1 MRTTIVALSCVF
13 AGVLG
18 ACEGA
23 QVRRLLDKDAVPDTD
38 DTNDTETDIVVG
50 PSLELWLVGKNG
62 ELGRGV
68 DAVTLT
74 AGDEPDAYL
83 GFPGFQIDV
92 AIETSAVAEDQDVS
106 IYVDGTLAA
115 VTRVTVT
122 DGVGAGTFP
131 SVTIPDLGTP
141 VVVRVETVDVEGGA
155 LSAEKTVGF
164 EPEDECEIFVQFG
177 LEDSC
182 VAVDVFGATVFVTR
196 ESGDCDKATAT
207 ADVAGVPV
215 DLGEASFDGEGE
227 LFFQIPL
234 DGAPLEGV
242 VAVEVTALAG
252 EEVRGTGSAEGRFDS
267 ASPGLS
273 LDAPAEGA
281 VITPLDDLDD
291 DPSNGLQYA
300 VEVDVGL
307 DAGETATLSL
317 TVGDAPAVELEVTA
331 GGPATFPEV
340 TLTEAG
346 PTTFVVVATDGCGN
360 EVEIEREVLV
370 VTDLSRLVVSSPAAG
385 TTLLAADDGDPTTE
399 TLYETTFEV
408 IAAAAAVGSTLSVEC
423 RIAGD
428 ELAPWTT
435 VGSETLADG
444 EISPS
449 ALYQVAVTVDVADGS
464 AKVCRARLDTPTEAT
479 SDEIALTFG
488 IPPGTLT
495 LTAPIDGVCLTAAVV
510 TFEGTA
516 SNSVGVEVSLS
527 GEGPSGAFGPVLLG
541 SVAADPNPDAPG
553 TWAGTFAPTAD
564 GNWAFEVASSD
575 AFGNPISAP
584 QISVTVDRLPPA
596 LSFVSPG
603 VTINGTTSPDAD
615 PATAGYQTTFV
626 VGATELTSSSGGEV
640 CIAVNGGVP
649 SCLDLAEQVTFA
661 GVTLNPGA
669 NTVALTG
676 RDGCGNAAPSVVRTV
691 TLTFDNN
698 LAIVTP
704 AAGST
709 LLARDDGNAATARV
723 YETSF
728 TVSAP
733 EIAVGSSLRI
743 ECRVPASGQTFT
755 SVGSINVTTLAGN
768 GQYTVPVTVDT
779 AALGTEL
786 ECRASASLP
795 AQSESPAI
803 AVTFGLPAPSA
814 LITAPVAG
822 TCLGDDFVVT
832 GTSTGLDGR
841 VLSAQLLDGGGAVV
855 SSGDSTVV
863 AGAFTSPV
871 TLTAADGDYMVTVSG
886 SDAFGNQ
893 LADGAPPM
901 VPVTV
906 DRTAPGAVF
915 LAPLGSVAE
924 EEDVDP
930 AAPGVQVAVDVQIDD
945 ANPTGEV
952 CLVVNGADAG
962 CATAVAAVATFP
974 AVTLQPGPNSLV
986 AIATDACGN
995 DSTPVDNEVVLL
1007 GESPVVLITSPA
1019 ADLVTVATTIDI
1031 VVSVAD
1037 PETNAPLVGLAVSLF
1052 RDDAPVGVGSVDNN
1066 DGTYTFPAVPLT
1078 AGTTASYVAVAVDV
1092 AAIGSSAPRLI
1103 TQKNIQPT
1111 IGVTTPANGETL
1123 NLASPF
1129 CEAAGDTCLGAV
1141 IATTANAE
1149 DGSQASLT
1157 VDCGVGPQQFSATVT
1172 ANEARFEG
1180 VSLPHAATCSLVP
1193 SVTDLVEQ
1201 TVTGTTA
1208 TVTVDRVAPTIAV
1221 TVPVGALT
1229 NGNDQDAATAGIQA
1243 PLRATVGG
1251 IAANTTVTARLTWN
1265 DGADS
1270 ATFTTVVATAVAE
1283 GSSVEVSFEG
1293 VAGSGLVTWPEG
1305 LVQVTVS
1312 ATDAAGNLG
1321 SGTRSISVV
1330 TGIVVRITG
1339 PATPIAEVC
1348 TVGCG
1353 AGQVCSSG
1361 TCWLRWGVNSSRSLT
1376 VTTAGLQTSVDNLR
1390 VCSDNPALEGT
1401 GASTCD
1407 TAPSATGPY
1416 RQVALGSV
1424 GNGVNGV
1431 DVSSVLGEGFHRLIV
1446 EVQPLTGGG
1455 WVSSTLSTTVSDRMR
1470 RVFVDLVVPVV
1481 SSVRSTSDRLPP
1493 TGTLNAAEQ
1502 VAAPRIYTISYVI
1515 SEAGTAALHVNGTVV
1530 DSRFVNAGT
1539 INLNVTLPEGNPQI
1553 WVVLTDSV
1561 GNSSPANPG
1570 LGATTYQPIVDVTA
1584 PNLAFSRPNASPL
1597 RQGDNL
1603 DVILTSD
1610 AEGQV
1615 VTVRDNGLNPRTA
1628 TVTGGIA
1635 TFAHATFGIL
1645 SEGSH
1650 TLTATVSDAAGNP
1663 APQAATTPAT
1673 IFVDTTA
1680 PIGTFIEP
1688 SGPTTYSNL
1697 EDADPATPGFQLQVV
1712 FSTSSGAL
1720 TWTLLTEKGC
1730 NLAFTNCQPQI
1741 ERDSG
1746 PVTNPGGPEPAVL
1759 LTLDLDSFATQHR
1772 ITLRTVDAT
1781 GNTHNVTVNVQV
1793 IVTSCAVSFRNLPS
1807 NGWYN
1812 ASACGGPSSCADAAT
1827 TIEVGFVGACGAS
1840 TVTLYN
1846 QGAEVATLPV
1856 AGTTVSFPFNVTDGV
1871 NLSLEARAFTGTTQL
1886 GSTGVRAIGVDLV
1899 PPAVTFVTTDING
1912 FDTPADGQDY
1922 TWTSADDVD
1931 PVTAGLQFHA
1941 AVQISDANVEGG
1953 AITVLQTTGS
1963 GPAVPLTPS
1972 NGSIPFALTGAS
1984 PLTQQLLDLTLP
1996 GDGEQTVLVTA
2007 RDVAGNTDSSSFTA
2021 TGDGSAPDPVVITAT
2036 DVDPR
2041 RPLVDLTW
2049 TAVGDDGTTGL
2060 PAAYEVRYSRFPIDS
2075 TNWASACDA
2084 SLVFGSDVI
2093 PAPAAAGQT
2102 MSASFG
2108 APDTR
2113 GFSDACK
2120 FSLTFAD
2127 GSAAATPVLYMG
2139 VRAVDDTGNLSDLG
2153 AQSVVTITR
2162 ADIENRIKRVVFS
2175 NANNAFGATNLTLL
2189 GRRGSVL
2196 GDINNDGRAD
2206 WASYSANSQ
2215 AFCIF
2220 AGLANQPDL
2229 LTVDTLTSPTH
2240 ACLLGT
2246 QMGAI
2251 FTGATQTGHFVRPLG
2266 DVNGDG
2272 INDIGVAG
2280 KISNGASAAA
2290 SEGYML
2296 VYFGRNNALPDLTA
2310 PNIRIR
2316 GIRALTGTTEFIGIC
2331 SPGDFDGTGAVKT
2344 ADIAFGEP
2352 FASRVHV
2359 IPGRTTWTTAT
2370 NLTINLAPVFPTPS
2384 GTALVDNGAWTVET
2398 TGIWGITGTA
2408 PGGSPPAL
2416 GLRCGSAGDVLPTP
2430 TGLGTG
2436 AKDDLFVHQSGSLDA
2451 RIFIFPGREWT
2462 AGTVEQVTECV
2473 SVGCVESPANVVTAE
2488 DQRSVR
2494 LRQDTDKLCQGFGGA
2509 LQGGNDLTG
2518 DGVPDFLA
2526 TLPLRSTDQPTSA
2539 SCSLP
2544 DGKSVF
2550 IFDGS
2555 KLAPAVGQDFRVN
2568 SNGVPLVEQS
2578 WTGTNGWIMRASVN
2592 GQPFAARAI
2601 GNFDGWVVGN
2611 PARPTFEIAIGNRLG
2626 NTVSVRLNHV
2636 RPGLNITE
2644 GQFPVVDGEVR
2655 NPNSSADNSLG
2666 EWVDGGVDLTGD
2678 GLPDFLTGARTGEV
2692 LIIH

>member
-1 MRTTIVALSCVF
+1 MRTTIVALACVF

-38 DTNDTETDIVVG
+38 GTDTDTVVE
-50 PSLELWLVGKNG
+50 PSLELWLVGRNG
-62 ELGRGV
+62 ELGR
-68 DAVTLT
+68 DSNEVTLT
-74 AGDEPDAYL
+74 AGDEPEAYL
-83 GFPGFQIDV
+83 AFPGYQIDV

-122 DGVGAGTFP
+122 DGVGTGTFP

-141 VVVRVETVDVEGGA
+141 VVVRVETLDLEGGA

-164 EPEDECEIFVQFG
+164 EQPDSCEIFVQFG

-182 VAVDVFGATVFVTR
+182 LAVDVFGATVFVTR
-196 ESGDCDKATAT
+196 ESGECDRATAT
-207 ADVAGVPV
+207 ADVAGVAV
-215 DLGEASFDGEGE
+215 DLGEATFDGEGE

-242 VAVEVTALAG
+242 VSVEVTALSG
-252 EEVRGTGSAEGRFDS
+252 EEVRGTGSAEGRFD
-267 ASPGLS
+267 AAAPGLT
-273 LDAPAEGA
+273 LNAPAEGA

-291 DPSNGLQYA
+291 DPNNGLQYA
-300 VEVDVGL
+300 VEVDVVL

-317 TVGDAPAVELEVTA
+317 VVGAAAPVELEVDA
-331 GGPATFPEV
+331 GGVATFPAV

-346 PTTFVVVATDGCGN
+346 PTEFVVVATDGCGN
-360 EVEIEREVLV
+360 EVELRREVLV
-370 VTDLSRLVVSSPAAG
+370 ITDLTELVIASPAAG
-385 TTLLAADDGDPTTE
+385 TTLLAADDGDPDTA

-408 IAAAAAVGSTLSVEC
+408 IAAAATVGSTISVEC
-423 RIAGD
+423 RIASD
-428 ELAPWTT
+428 ELAPWAT
-435 VGSETLADG
+435 VGTETLADG
-444 EISPS
+444 EVSPS
-449 ALYQVAVTVDVADGS
+449 AIYQVAVTVDVADGS

-479 SDEIALTFG
+479 SDELALTFG
-488 IPPGTLT
+488 IPPGTLSV
-495 LTAPIDGVCLTAAVV
+495 TAPIDGACLTAAVV

-516 SNSVGVEVSLS
+516 SNSVGVEVALS
-527 GEGPSGAFGPVLLG
+527 GQGPAGAFGPVLLG
-541 SVAADPNPDAPG
+541 SVAADPTPGAPG
-553 TWAGTFAPTAD
+553 TWAGTFAPSAD
-564 GNWAFEVASSD
+564 GSWTFEVTSSD
-575 AFGNPISAP
+575 LFGNPVSAGTISA
-584 QISVTVDRLPPA
+584 TVDRLPPS

-603 VTINGTTSPDAD
+603 VTVNGTTTPDAD
-615 PATAGYQTTFV
+615 PATPGYQTSFV
-626 VGATELTSSSGGEV
+626 VGTTELTSAAGGEV
-640 CIAVNGGVP
+640 CISANGEAARCV
-649 SCLDLAEQVTFA
+649 DLAEQVTFD
-661 GVTLNPGA
+661 GVTLNAGA
-669 NTVALTG
+669 NLVTLTG
-676 RDGCGNAAPSVVRTV
+676 RDGCGNPAPSVVRTV
-691 TLTFDNN
+691 TLTFDNR
-698 LAIVTP
+698 LAILAP

-709 LLARDDGNAATARV
+709 LLARNDGNPATALV
-723 YETSF
+723 YEASF

-733 EIAVGSSLRI
+733 EIAAGATLRV
-743 ECRVPASGQTFT
+743 ECRAPASGQTFT
-755 SVGSINVTTLAGN
+755 SVGSINVATLSPG
-768 GQYTVPVTVDT
+768 GEYTVPATVDT
-779 AALGTEL
+779 AVLGTEL
-786 ECRASASLP
+786 ECRASANLP
-795 AQSESPAI
+795 AQNESPAI
-803 AVTFGLPAPSA
+803 AITFGLPAPSA
-814 LITAPVAG
+814 LINAPLPGA
-822 TCLGDDFVVT
+822 CLADDFALS
-832 GTSTGLDGR
+832 GTATGLDGR
-841 VLSAQLLDGGGAVV
+841 VISARLV
-855 SSGDSTVV
+855 SQAGVATSADATVS
-863 AGAFTSPV
+863 AGAFT
-871 TLTAADGDYMVTVSG
+871 TLVPLGTTADGDYMATVAG
-886 SDAFGNQ
+886 TDRFGNE
-893 LADGAPPM
+893 LTDHNPPM
-901 VPVTV
+901 VPVVV
-906 DRTAPGAVF
+906 DRTAPTAVF
-915 LAPLGSVAE
+915 LAPLGTFDE
-924 EEDVDP
+924 TDDVDP
-930 AAPGVQVAVDVQIDD
+930 AAPGIQAAVDVQIQDEND
-945 ANPTGEV
+945 AGQV
-952 CLVVNGADAG
+952 CLVVNGADLGCVDAIAG
-962 CATAVAAVATFP
+962 VATFA
-974 AVTLQPGPNSLV
+974 AVTLQPGPNSLS
-986 AIATDACGN
+986 AIASDACGN
-995 DSTPVDNEVVLL
+995 GSVPADNEVFLL
-1007 GESPVVLITSPA
+1007 GEGPVVTITTPA
-1019 ADLVTVATTIDI
+1019 ADLITAATAIDI

-1037 PETNAPLVGLAVSLF
+1037 PETAAPLTGLAVTLF
-1052 RDDAPVGVGSVDNN
+1052 RDDEPVQVGSVDNG
-1066 DGTYTFPAVPLT
+1066 DGTYRFPSVPLT
-1078 AGTTASYVAVAVDV
+1078 AGTTASYVAVAVDF
-1092 AAIGSSAPRLI
+1092 AAIGTSAERII
-1103 TQKNIQPT
+1103 TQKDRLPAIS
-1111 IGVTTPANGETL
+1111 VTTPAPDSTL
-1123 NLASPF
+1123 NLESTF
-1129 CEAAGDTCLGAV
+1129 CEAAGTTCIGAV
-1141 IATTANAE
+1141 VATTVDAE
-1149 DGSQASLT
+1149 DGSAASLT
-1157 VDCGVGPQQFSATVT
+1157 VDCGAGPQQFSAIVS

-1180 VSLPHAATCSLVP
+1180 VSLTHGSTCSLVP

-1201 TVTGTTA
+1201 TVTGATA
-1208 TVTVDRVAPTIAV
+1208 TVTVDRVAPTLAV
-1221 TVPVGALT
+1221 TVPAGALT
-1229 NGNDQDAATAGIQA
+1229 NGNDQDAVTAGIQA

-1251 IAANTTVTARLTWN
+1251 IPANTTVTARLTWN

-1270 ATFTTVVATAVAE
+1270 ATYTAVVANAVAD
-1283 GSSVEVSFEG
+1283 GASVEVSFEG

-1321 SGTRSISVV
+1321 SGTRAVSVV

-1339 PATPIAEVC
+1339 PATPIAEAC

-1353 AGQVCSSG
+1353 AGQVCSAG
-1361 TCWLRWGVNSSRSLT
+1361 TCWLRWGVNSSRALT
-1376 VTTAGLQTSVDNLR
+1376 VTTAGLQTSTDNLR
-1390 VCSDNPALEGT
+1390 VCSDNPALAGT
-1401 GASTCD
+1401 GASLCD

-1416 RQVALGSV
+1416 RQVAQGSV

-1431 DVSSVLGEGFHRLIV
+1431 DVSTVLNDGFHRLIV

-1470 RVFVDLVVPVV
+1470 RAFVDLVVPQVV
-1481 SSVRSTSDRLPP
+1481 SVRSTSDRLPP

-1502 VAAPRIYTISYVI
+1502 VAAPRVYTISFVTN
-1515 SEAGTAALHVNGTVV
+1515 EAATAALHVNGTVV

-1561 GNSSPANPG
+1561 NNSSPANPG

-1584 PNLAFSRPNASPL
+1584 PTLAFTRPNASPL

-1615 VTVRDNGLNPRTA
+1615 VTVRDNGLLPRTA
-1628 TVTGGIA
+1628 TVTGGVA
-1635 TFAHATFGIL
+1635 TFSHATFGIL
-1645 SEGSH
+1645 TEGSH

-1673 IFVDTTA
+1673 IFVDTVG
-1680 PIGTFIEP
+1680 PLGTFIEP

-1697 EDADPATPGFQLQVV
+1697 EDADPAAAGFQLRVV
-1712 FSTSSGAL
+1712 FSTSSGAQ

-1730 NLAFTNCQPQI
+1730 NLAFANCQPQI

-1746 PVTNPGGPEPAVL
+1746 PVTNPNGPEPAVF

-1772 ITLRTVDAT
+1772 VTLRTVDAT
-1781 GNTHNVTVNVQV
+1781 GNTHTVTVNVQV
-1793 IVTSCAVSFRNLPS
+1793 IVTSCALSFRNLPS

-1840 TVTLYN
+1840 TVTLYD

-1856 AGTTVSFPFNVTDGV
+1856 AGTTVSFPFTVTDGV
-1871 NLSLEARAFTGTTQL
+1871 GLSLEARAFTGTTQL

-1899 PPAVTFVTTDING
+1899 PPTVAFVTTDING

-1941 AVQISDANVEGG
+1941 AVQVSDANVEGG
-1953 AITVLQTTGS
+1953 AITVLQSTGT
-1963 GPAVPLTPS
+1963 GPAVALTPS
-1972 NGSIPFALTGAS
+1972 NGTIPFALSGAS

-2007 RDVAGNTDSSSFTA
+2007 RDVAGNTDSSTFTA

-2049 TAVGDDGTTGL
+2049 TAVGDDGATGL
-2060 PAAYEVRYSRFPIDS
+2060 PAAYEVRYSRFPL
-2075 TNWASACDA
+2075 TEANWGDACDA

-2093 PAPAAAGQT
+2093 PAPLAAGQT
-2102 MSASFG
+2102 MAASFG

-2113 GFSDACK
+2113 AFTDACK
-2120 FSLTFAD
+2120 FSLVFAD
-2127 GSAAATPVLYMG
+2127 NSAASTPVLYMG
-2139 VRAVDDTGNLSDLG
+2139 VRAVDDIGNLSALG
-2153 AQSVVTITR
+2153 ASSVATITR
-2162 ADIENRIKRVVFS
+2162 GEIENRVKRVVFS

-2215 AFCIF
+2215 ALCIF

-2229 LTVDTLTSPTH
+2229 LTVDTLSSATH

-2280 KISNGASAAA
+2280 KITNGAGGAA

-2316 GIRALTGTTEFIGIC
+2316 GIRALTGTTEFIGVC

-2359 IPGRTTWTTAT
+2359 IPGRTSWTTAT
-2370 NLTINLAPVFPTPS
+2370 NLTINLTPVFPTPG

-2398 TGIWGITGTA
+2398 TGTWGITASA
-2408 PGGSPPAL
+2408 PAGSPPAL

-2430 TGLGTG
+2430 TGLGSG

-2462 AGTVEQVTECV
+2462 AGTVVQVSECV
-2473 SVGCVESPANVVTAE
+2473 SAGCVESPANVVTPE
-2488 DQRSVR
+2488 DPRAVR

-2509 LQGGNDLTG
+2509 LQGGTDLTG

-2526 TLPLRSTDQPTSA
+2526 TLPLRSFDQPTSA
-2539 SCSLP
+2539 SCSIP

-2555 KLAPAVGQDFRVN
+2555 KFAAAAGQDLRVQT
-2568 SNGVPLVEQS
+2568 NGVAPFEFG
-2578 WTGTNGWIMRASVN
+2578 WTGVNGWALLASVN
-2592 GQPFAARAI
+2592 GQPFAARAL
-2601 GNFDGWVVGN
+2601 GDFDGWQVGN
-2611 PARPTFEIAIGNRLG
+2611 PARSTFEIAIGNRLG

-2636 RPGLNITE
+2636 RPGLNITQ
-2644 GQFPVVDGEVR
+2644 GQFPVVDGELK